1 MLIAAWSHY
10 LRRPSDGT
18 PRTTTE
24 ITSALKSVTPLS
36 QRSCDTPVTD
46 AAIRKAISRGVQD
59 EWLEK
64 RGGAYT
70 LGGAVFGD
78 SL

>member
-1 MLIAAWSHY
+1 MT
-10 LRRPSDGT
+10 RRPQ
-18 PRTTTE
+18 
-24 ITSALKSVTPLS
+24 I
-36 QRSCDTPVTD
+36 CDTPVTD

-70 LGGAVFGD
+70 LGGADFDD